1 MVDINYFQTR
11 SAAAKPFF
19 IAGCDE
25 VGRGPLAGPVVAACA
40 SLEVKNYDRKE
51 IMKLLRE
58 WKKLGVTDSKKLNS
72 LEREEILKKL
82 HWFSGEKKLKINQ
95 IYSHAYS
102 ENITFKIL
110 IKEIHNDEID
120 QINILQASLKAMKE
134 AMEGSCSLDL
144 TGTVLIDGNRKFKAE
159 YADIELETIIEGDSK
174 SMLIAMASI
183 AAKEYR
189 DNLMKE
195 YDLQYPGY
203 GWAENAGYPT
213 PKHRAALEVLGITP
227 LHRKTFKSVRLAIG
241 EAISEETVSEEGG
254 SEGDAGDELLS

>member
-1 MVDINYFQTR
+1 MVDINYFQTKSQ
-11 SAAAKPFF
+11 SARPFF

-40 SLEVKNYDRKE
+40 SLEIKHYDRKE

-72 LEREEILKKL
+72 EEREEILKKL
-82 HWFSGEKKLKINQ
+82 QWFSGADKLRVNQ
-95 IYSHAYS
+95 IYTHTYS
-102 ENITFKIL
+102 ENISFKIL
-110 IKEIHNDEID
+110 IKEIHADVIDE
-120 QINILQASLKAMKE
+120 INILQASLKAMKE
-134 AMEGSCSLDL
+134 AMEESCSLDL
-144 TGTVLIDGNRKFKAE
+144 GGMVLIDGNRKFKGDYTE
-159 YADIELETIIEGDSK
+159 IELETIVEGDSK

-189 DNLMKE
+189 DNLMRE

-213 PKHRAALEVLGITP
+213 ARHRQAIELLGITP
-227 LHRKTFKSVRLAIG
+227 LHRKTFKSVKGVLEDVGG
-241 EAISEETVSEEGG
+241 EAGIV
-254 SEGDAGDELLS
+254 GDEEVS

>member
-1 MVDINYFQTR
+1 MVDINYFQTK
-11 SAAAKPFF
+11 SESAKPFF

-40 SLEVKNYDRKE
+40 SLEIKNYDKKE
-51 IMKLLRE
+51 IQKLLRT
-58 WKKLGVTDSKKLNS
+58 WKKLGVTDSKKLTS
-72 LEREEILKKL
+72 EDREEIIKNLQ
-82 HWFSGEKKLKINQ
+82 WFSGHEKLQINQ
-95 IYSHAYS
+95 IYSHDYS

-110 IKEIHNDEID
+110 IKEIHAEEID

-144 TGTVLIDGNRKFKAE
+144 GGTVLIDGNRKFKSE
-159 YADIELETIIEGDSK
+159 HSEVELETIVEGDSK
-174 SMLIAMASI
+174 SMLIGMASI

-203 GWAENAGYPT
+203 GWAENAGYAT
-213 PKHRAALEVLGITP
+213 AKHRAGINLLGITP
-227 LHRKTFKSVRLAIG
+227 LHRKTFKTVR
-241 EAISEETVSEEGG
+241 ETLGEEGG
-254 SEGDAGDELLS
+254 FEGEFGDEALS

>member
-1 MVDINYFQTR
+1 MVDINYFQTK
-11 SAAAKPFF
+11 SAAAKTFF

-40 SLEVKNYDRKE
+40 SLEVRHYDRKE

-58 WKKLGVTDSKKLNS
+58 WKKLGVTDSKKLTS
-72 LEREEILKKL
+72 EEREIILKKL
-82 HWFSGEKKLKINQ
+82 HWFQGGEKLKINQ

-110 IKEIHNDEID
+110 IKEIHAEEID

-134 AMEGSCSLDL
+134 AMEGSCSLDM
-144 TGTVLIDGNRKFKAE
+144 TGTVLIDGNRKFKAN
-159 YADIELETIIEGDSK
+159 YNDIDLETIIEGDSK

-195 YDLQYPGY
+195 YDSLYPGY

-213 PKHRAALEVLGITP
+213 PRHREAILELGITP
-227 LHRKTFKSVRLAIG
+227 IHRKTFRSVR
-241 EAISEETVSEEGG
+241 EAYGLDLGIMGDLG
-254 SEGDAGDELLS
+254 IEGDEALS

>member
-1 MVDINYFQTR
+1 MVDINYFQTK
-11 SAAAKPFF
+11 SQSAKPFF

-40 SLEVKNYDRKE
+40 SLEIKNYNRKE

-72 LEREEILKKL
+72 IEREEILGKL
-82 HWFSGEKKLKINQ
+82 HWFSGEEKLKINQ
-95 IYSHAYS
+95 IYTHAYS
-102 ENITFKIL
+102 ENIFFKIL
-110 IKEIHNDEID
+110 IKEIHAEVIDE
-120 QINILQASLKAMKE
+120 INILQASLKAMKE
-134 AMEGSCSLDL
+134 AMEESCTLEL
-144 TGTVLIDGNRKFKAE
+144 GGTVLIDGNRKFKSDHASI
-159 YADIELETIIEGDSK
+159 DLETIVEGDSK

-195 YDLQYPGY
+195 YDSQYPGY

-213 PKHRAALEVLGITP
+213 PRHRQAIELLGITP
-227 LHRKTFKSVRLAIG
+227 LHRKTFKSVKGVIDDRGQA
-241 EAISEETVSEEGG
+241 G
-254 SEGDAGDELLS
+254 SDGDEAVS